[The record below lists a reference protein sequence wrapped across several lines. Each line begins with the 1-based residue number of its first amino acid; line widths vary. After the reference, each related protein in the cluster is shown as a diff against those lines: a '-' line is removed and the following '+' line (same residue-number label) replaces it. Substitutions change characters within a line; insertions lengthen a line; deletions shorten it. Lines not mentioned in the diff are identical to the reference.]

1 MQVLR
6 MVIPMDHMAILT
18 LTRFDILFYFIKKN
32 VLFRFLRHITFIV
45 ILNFLFDIVIL
56 NS

>member
-1 MQVLR
+1 MLVLR